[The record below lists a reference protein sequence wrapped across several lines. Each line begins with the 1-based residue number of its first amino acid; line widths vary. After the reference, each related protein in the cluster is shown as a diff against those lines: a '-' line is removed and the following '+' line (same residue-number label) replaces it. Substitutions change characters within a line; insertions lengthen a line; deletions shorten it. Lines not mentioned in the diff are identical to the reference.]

1 MTTRSR
7 HRLVSVVAALG
18 CAIAAGALFAKSQGR
33 AQVTLTDFPAGAG
46 SSQLQ
51 EPGPRVFFAHQSV
64 GWNLVSAIPALYAAS
79 GMPAPRIVELP
90 APTSGQRATVPSG
103 PRAQFTH
110 TFIGQN
116 GDPVGKIEEFDRM
129 LRSGIADDVDVA
141 FMKFCYLDV
150 TASTDVKSLFARY
163 RDTLSALERDYP
175 DVTFLHVTTPLT
187 TQPGLKAKIKSLL
200 GAGSSSAAADNAAR
214 ERLNQMFRD
223 AYGDGQLFDLAAF
236 ESTTPQGDRVTGS
249 YDGQDYFALYSGYA
263 TDEGHLNAAA
273 SQVAAAELLDLVQQS
288 AGKAQ

>member
-1 MTTRSR
+1 MS
-7 HRLVSVVAALG
+7 
-18 CAIAAGALFAKSQGR
+18 
-33 AQVTLTDFPAGAG
+33 DFPPGAG

-64 GWNLVSAIPALYAAS
+64 GWNLLSAIPALYAAS
-79 GMPAPRIVELP
+79 GSPAPQIVELP
-90 APTSGQRATVPSG
+90 APSSGQRAVVPSG
-103 PRAQFTH
+103 SQAQFTH

-116 GDPVGKIEEFDRM
+116 GDPVGKIEEFDSM
-129 LRSGIADDVDVA
+129 LRSGVADDVDVA

-150 TASTDVKSLFARY
+150 TAGTDVQSLFARY

-175 DVTFLHVTTPLT
+175 DVTFLHMTTPLT
-187 TQPGLKAKIKSLL
+187 TQPGLKTRIKSLL
-200 GAGSSSAAADNAAR
+200 GADNPAADNVAR
-214 ERLNQMFRD
+214 EQLNQMFRD
-223 AYGDGQLFDLAAF
+223 EYGSGRLFDLAAF
-236 ESTTPQGDRVTGS
+236 ESTTPQGDRVTGT

-273 SQVAAAELLDLVQQS
+273 SQVAAADLLDLVQQS